1 MTDEEP
7 RCPVCNRKMFADG
20 QRILGF
26 CSGRCED
33 RARQEQNSTKKLPDE
48 VEKLMQQYEKQRKD
62 G

>member
-1 MTDEEP
+1 
-7 RCPVCNRKMFADG
+7 MFADG

-33 RARQEQNSTKKLPDE
+33 RARQEQESKKGLGDE
-48 VEKLMQQYEKQRKD
+48 VEKLMKQYEKQRKD